1 MPYRTLGDFLD
12 ELETAGELARI
23 GIEVDTDLEIAEI
36 TRRVAE
42 TGGPGLLF
50 QNVKGV
56 RAAVATNLLG
66 TERRICRA
74 LGVQSLAETTE
85 RVRDSL
91 GGEATGGWFDRLKL
105 ARESASDRWQPRPV
119 KTGACQ
125 QVVRLASDVDLT
137 ALPALRNWPDEPG
150 RFIHAG
156 LLLSC
161 DPDRGERHVDRCDL
175 QVLDK
180 TRLAVLLSPRQPIA
194 RLLARVRKPPRE
206 KGPGEKGPGEKGTVP
221 FCSEDS
227 TKGDS
232 PRRLS
237 APMPVAVVLGGD
249 PAYRLMAGSP
259 LAAALSPLPLGGLL
273 RGQPI
278 ELVKCRGIDL
288 GVPADADMVLE
299 GYIDPSAAWVDAG
312 PVGAAGGFYSV
323 LQSAPVMNV
332 AAVTE
337 RTSPICP
344 AIIPGHSFG
353 EPQALAHAAERIF
366 LPLVQA
372 VVPELV
378 DYSLSDWGGSQ
389 RFLVLAIR
397 KTYPHQARRVAAAIW
412 GWEPLMTAKVIV
424 IVDGDIE
431 VHDARQ
437 VWSCV
442 GAHVHPGRD
451 VFFHSGPGHFADHAA
466 PIAGLGQAMAIDA
479 TAKLP
484 DEHPRPWPAALATP
498 DAIHDLI
505 RTRWRQYGLPPL
517 PSPRSENAG

>member
-12 ELETAGELARI
+12 ELETAGELVRI
-23 GIEVDTDLEIAEI
+23 GVEVDADLEIAEI

-42 TGGPGLLF
+42 SGGPGLLF

-74 LGVQSLAETTE
+74 LGVQSLAETAE

-91 GGEATGGWFDRLKL
+91 GGEPTGGWFDRLKL
-105 ARESASDRWQPRPV
+105 SHESATDRWQPRPV

-156 LLLSC
+156 LLFSS
-161 DPDRGERHVDRCDL
+161 DPDNGERRADRCDL

-194 RLLARVRKPPRE
+194 RLLQRVRKPP
-206 KGPGEKGPGEKGTVP
+206 GERGTVP
-221 FCSEDS
+221 FCSEDF

-232 PRRLS
+232 PRRFSERS
-237 APMPVAVVLGGD
+237 APMPLAVVLGGD

-278 ELVKCRGIDL
+278 ELVKCRGIEL

-299 GYIDPSAAWVDAG
+299 GYIDPSAAWIDAG

-323 LQSAPVMNV
+323 PQLAPIMNV

-353 EPQALAHAAERIF
+353 EPPALAHGAERIF

-372 VVPELV
+372 VVPDLV

-389 RFLVLAIR
+389 RFLFLAIR

-424 IVDGDIE
+424 IVDGDVD
-431 VHDARQ
+431 VHDSRQ
-437 VWSCV
+437 VWSRV

-451 VFFHSGPGHFADHAA
+451 VFFHSGPGDFADHAA
-466 PIAGLGQAMAIDA
+466 PIAGLGQAMALDA

-484 DEHPRPWPAALATP
+484 DEHPRPWPAATVTP
-498 DAIHDLI
+498 DAIHDLV

-517 PSPRSENAG
+517 PPT